1 MSASFSSLSPV
12 GGLLGGV
19 LAVGVLLI
27 VRGLPLTRG
36 IDLAARVEPY
46 LDRAP
51 RRSRLL
57 HQENA
62 QVGLAQALTPFIA
75 SLGRR
80 LDRLLGGA
88 DSVRARLRR
97 ADAGEDVE
105 GFRIQQVLW
114 AVTAAVLVSFLGSVL
129 WWTRGVSLPAL
140 VVVVVLAG
148 AGGAM
153 ARDGALT
160 RAAVR
165 RERLIMAEFPALAEL
180 LALSVTAGES
190 TVQALERVS
199 RLSAGALSTELD
211 IALSA
216 ARTGT
221 SLPEALQ
228 GISRRTGLAP
238 VARFVDGIV
247 VAIQRGTPLGEVL
260 RAQAQDARES
270 ARQALIEEGGKREIA
285 MMVPVVFLVLPVTV
299 VFAAYPGLALLQ
311 LSV

>member
-1 MSASFSSLSPV
+1 MITWLSP
-12 GGLLGGV
+12 LGAVLGAV
-19 LAVGVLLI
+19 LALGLYLI
-27 VRGLPLTRG
+27 ARGAPLTRG
-36 IDLAARVEPY
+36 PDLSARIEPY

-51 RRSRLL
+51 QPSRLL
-57 HQENA
+57 HQDRSEVRFS
-62 QVGLAQALTPFIA
+62 QVLTPLA
-75 SLGRR
+75 TSLARR
-80 LDRLLGGA
+80 LDRVLGGA
-88 DSVRARLRR
+88 ESVRSRLMR
-97 ADAGEDVE
+97 ADATESAE

-114 AVTAAVLVSFLGSVL
+114 AITAAVLMAFAGSLL
-129 WWTRGVSLPAL
+129 WWVRGVSLP
-140 VVVVVLAG
+140 VLAIVVG
-148 AGGAM
+148 CAGIGGAM
-153 ARDGALT
+153 ARDALLT

-165 RERLIMAEFPALAEL
+165 REHRIMAEFPALAEL

-199 RLSAGALSTELD
+199 RLSSGALSTELD
-211 IALSA
+211 TALSA

-228 GISRRTGLAP
+228 GISNRTGLAP

-270 ARQALIEEGGKREIA
+270 ARQSLIEEGGKREIA
-285 MMVPVVFLVLPVTV
+285 MMIPVVFLVLPVTV

-311 LSV
+311 LSI

>member
-1 MSASFSSLSPV
+1 MSMGFSPV
-12 GGLLGGV
+12 GALLGAVFALGV
-19 LAVGVLLI
+19 YLVI
-27 VRGLPLTRG
+27 RGLPLTRG
-36 IDLAARVEPY
+36 IDVAARIEPY

-57 HQENA
+57 YQEHR
-62 QVGLAQALTPFIA
+62 QVGLAQVLAPVTA
-75 SLGRR
+75 SWGRR

-88 DSVRARLRR
+88 ESVRTRLLR
-97 ADAGEDVE
+97 ADAAEDVE

-114 AVTAAVLVSFLGSVL
+114 GITAAVVMSFVGSLL
-129 WWTRGVSLPAL
+129 WWTRGVSLPVLAL
-140 VVVVVLAG
+140 VVICA
-148 AGGAM
+148 AMGGAM
-153 ARDGALT
+153 ARDGLLT
-160 RAAVR
+160 RAAVS
-165 RERLIMAEFPALAEL
+165 RERLIMTEFPALAEL

-221 SLPEALQ
+221 SLPDALQ
-228 GISRRTGLAP
+228 GISQRTGLAP